1 MCGEG
6 HVRKDRRPLELLRE
20 STRVEAVEVVGESGE
35 NLSEKEESGVWIEA

>member
-20 STRVEAVEVVGESGE
+20 STRVEAVVGESGE